1 LVAADNA
8 RNSWKFATHGIFF
21 FSVAS
26 SGAAAARTQRHLE
39 PHEVHV

>member
-1 LVAADNA
+1 MEI
-8 RNSWKFATHGIFF
+8 RNSRDFF